1 MTPLGISLVCVFVQV
16 ALTFGAI
23 LRMGAARI
31 GSVKA
36 KEVTIAQIAVDTSAY
51 SLRIQQLQNNVRNQF
66 ETPILFYALV
76 AIGAAMTAINWGVAL
91 ASVGYIAT
99 RVVHHVI
106 HTGSNRVSQ
115 RFRVFTLGLG
125 FLAIGWVAL
134 GVSLIGIV

>member
-1 MTPLGISLVCVFVQV
+1 MTPLGISLICVFAQV
-16 ALTFGAI
+16 ALTIAAI
-23 LRMGAARI
+23 LRMGFARI
-31 GSVKA
+31 DSVKT
-36 KEVTIAQIAVDTSAY
+36 KEVTIAQVALDTSAY
-51 SLRIQQLQNNVRNQF
+51 SIRVQQMQNNVRNQF

-76 AIGAAMTAINWGVAL
+76 AIGAAMNAVNWGVAL